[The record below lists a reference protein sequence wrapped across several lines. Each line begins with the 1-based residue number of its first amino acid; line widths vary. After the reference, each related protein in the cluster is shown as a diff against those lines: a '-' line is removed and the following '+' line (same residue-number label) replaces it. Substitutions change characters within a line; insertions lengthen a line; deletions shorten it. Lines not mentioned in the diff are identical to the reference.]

1 MKLPALQV
9 RHVLVL
15 LTQLGLMRK
24 ATTDQVALSAHKL
37 MLHVSSR
44 ALFHKVR
51 LLHDRAVLN
60 VLKKRADQVLALWIM
75 EVIQDR
81 VAQVAEGLQAS
92 QVVLAA
98 AQEALQEVVLLAAV
112 DQVLPRT
119 AQDLATLLRRRDKI
133 LQVNN

>member
-1 MKLPALQV
+1 
-9 RHVLVL
+9 
-15 LTQLGLMRK
+15 
-24 ATTDQVALSAHKL
+24 
-37 MLHVSSR
+37 
-44 ALFHKVR
+44 
-51 LLHDRAVLN
+51 
-60 VLKKRADQVLALWIM
+60 M
-75 EVIQDR
+75 EVKQDR

-133 LQVNN
+133 LQVNNWKKGIVLWRFSFLIKTKMEGIDIDYGTNQKLGIWNQKS